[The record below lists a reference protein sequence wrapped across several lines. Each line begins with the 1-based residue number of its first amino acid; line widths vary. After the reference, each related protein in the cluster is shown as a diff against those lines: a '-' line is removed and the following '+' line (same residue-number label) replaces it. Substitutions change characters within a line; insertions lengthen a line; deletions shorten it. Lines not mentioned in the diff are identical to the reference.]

1 MDLTTLL
8 GLLVA
13 FGALVISVALDSGI
27 ATFVTLLNWPA
38 LLLIF
43 GGTIGATIIGFRK
56 GDVRKL
62 PKMIASAFAHKD
74 MDTEDL
80 IERIVRMAEK
90 ARREGLLALQDDVAG
105 LDNPLLVRGV
115 QLIVDGTDPEIVQQ
129 TMETQVELSEE
140 RAMNAAG
147 ALDAAGGYAPTMG
160 IIGTVLGL
168 VHALGQGT
176 GNPEELTKSISLA
189 FLATLWG
196 ILSANLIWLPL
207 GSKVKQNI
215 QYESLVGRMCIAGV
229 SGLQTGEAPR
239 ALREKLEV
247 FISEEVRRDRRRGGD
262 EE

>member
-1 MDLTTLL
+1 VDLTTLL

-13 FGALVISVALDSGI
+13 FGALIVSLAIESG
-27 ATFVTLLNWPA
+27 FGTLFTLFSPSA
-38 LLLIF
+38 MVLIF
-43 GGTIGATIIGFRK
+43 GGTIGATIIGYRR
-56 GDVRKL
+56 GDVTKL
-62 PKMIASAFAHKD
+62 PKMIASAFSHKD
-74 MDTEDL
+74 MDTADL
-80 IERIVRMAEK
+80 IDRIVRMAEK

-105 LDNPLLVRGV
+105 LDNPLLVRGL
-115 QLIVDGTDPEIVQQ
+115 QLIVDGTDPEIVKS

-140 RAMNAAG
+140 RALNAAG

-168 VHALGQGT
+168 VHALSLGV
-176 GNPEELTKSISLA
+176 GNPDELTKSISLA

-215 QYESLVGRMCIAGV
+215 QFDSLIGRMCIAGV

-247 FISEEVRRDRRRGGD
+247 FISEEAHKERRRGGD